1 MAKQEPCILTNMV
14 MVTDTSGRVLVQRR
28 SDTNWPGCVF
38 PGGHVEPGESFV
50 ASAVREVREETGLTV
65 DKLRL
70 CGIKQWV
77 HKRGDYRY
85 IVLLYKTNCFSGELT
100 SSDEGEVFWCTM
112 EELQQLELADG
123 FDVMVRMFTDD
134 SVSELYFWNENNE
147 WLSDYR

>member
-14 MVTDTSGRVLVQRR
+14 MVCDDNGRVLVQRR

-50 ASAVREVREETGLTV
+50 DSAVREVREETGLNV
-65 DKLRL
+65 EKLQL
-70 CGIKQWV
+70 CGIKQWT

-100 SSDEGEVFWCTM
+100 SSAEGEAFWCPR
-112 EELQQLELADG
+112 EELRQLELADG
-123 FDVMVRMFTDD
+123 FDVMLPVFENDGI
-134 SVSELYFWNENNE
+134 SEIYFWNENDE
-147 WLSDYR
+147 WPCRYL